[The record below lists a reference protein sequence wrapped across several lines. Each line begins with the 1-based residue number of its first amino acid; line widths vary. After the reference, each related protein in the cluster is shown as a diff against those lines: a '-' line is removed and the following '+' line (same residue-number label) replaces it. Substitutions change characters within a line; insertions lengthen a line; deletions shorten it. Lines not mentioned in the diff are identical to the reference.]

1 MGVEYF
7 RDSDEK
13 IVNERKPLTQY
24 YEQVKQSILESGD
37 YVDAL
42 MQMAEAVYTVDLTH
56 DSVENIFCREGARE
70 RINAKVEVPCSYDE
84 YCRIRSDLVS
94 PDTRKTSALW
104 TPQPRCWNATAT
116 ANGR

>member
-1 MGVEYF
+1 MAMQVDGKLHHFVLGVEYF

-42 MQMAEAVYTVDLTH
+42 MQMAEAST
-56 DSVENIFCREGARE
+56 
-70 RINAKVEVPCSYDE
+70 P
-84 YCRIRSDLVS
+84 
-94 PDTRKTSALW
+94 W
-104 TPQPRCWNATAT
+104 T
-116 ANGR
+116 